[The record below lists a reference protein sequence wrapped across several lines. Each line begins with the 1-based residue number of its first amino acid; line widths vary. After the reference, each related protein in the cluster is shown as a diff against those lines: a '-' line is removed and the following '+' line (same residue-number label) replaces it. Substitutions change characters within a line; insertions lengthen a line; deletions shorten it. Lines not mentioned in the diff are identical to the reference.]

1 MTIRHICVIKS
12 QPKLTKDTMLSQIL
26 KKTATTV
33 VSLKFVTN
41 RQKWLLIN
49 PHLWA

>member
-33 VSLKFVTN
+33 GQSQVCDESS
-41 RQKWLLIN
+41 
-49 PHLWA
+49 